1 MSEIESKILQLLEG
15 LGDTQDEIAA
25 FLAGQGISDD
35 EQHNSTLLIVD
46 QDGDLLLS
54 LGRSRR
60 CPIARYLRLVMGEPW
75 AVHPLSVEGP
85 RGESVGTP
93 SAVRDYIRMVDG
105 RPAPVMCSRTR

>member
-1 MSEIESKILQLLEG
+1 MLTWSARLIRRDKILQLLED

-35 EQHNSTLLIVD
+35 EQHNSGML
-46 QDGDLLLS
+46 
-54 LGRSRR
+54 LGRSRT

-105 RPAPVMCSRTR
+105 RPAQVMCSRTR